1 MSSAFDVVC
10 DPLLR
15 RDARDF
21 SRHGPLDPTLLT
33 TMLLYMVADAGRRGY
48 EILLDA
54 LWDEARS
61 HGLQLPTEHPISAAS
76 FCEARAK
83 ITPRL
88 LRRMVH
94 EIATSAFQDKHMSRR
109 WHGRRVFAIDGTKV
123 NLQRS
128 PGLHK
133 AFGTPHE
140 AHCPQLL
147 LSVLLDVCAKHPV
160 DFEIAPF
167 ASDER
172 RHLLAMLPSLAEGD
186 LLILD
191 RGYPS
196 HEILQALVQSKIDFL
211 IRVPSSN
218 TFHVIDELQASDQSE
233 RECEMLPP
241 PGSPSDWV
249 PLRLRAVRVPGP
261 DQCDAYFIT
270 SLDASECTVSSIG
283 EVYRMRWEVEEFF
296 KLMKGPYIGQRQ
308 FRSKSPTGV
317 RQEVSALVLFL
328 AITRL
333 CTETVVVSAEQP
345 QTETSQKAAVLAV
358 ASHLTRILMPTHAD
372 HALQEIARLLDR
384 ISTRCY
390 KRRPG
395 RSCPRI
401 SFKPTPRWGS
411 QGRRGA

>member
-1 MSSAFDVVC
+1 
-10 DPLLR
+10 
-15 RDARDF
+15 
-21 SRHGPLDPTLLT
+21 
-33 TMLLYMVADAGRRGY
+33 MLLYMVADANRRGY
-48 EILLDA
+48 ELLLDA
-54 LWDEARS
+54 LWDEARG
-61 HGLQLPTEHPISAAS
+61 HGLWLPTEEPITAAA

-83 ITPRL
+83 ITPGL

-94 EIATSAFQDKHMSRR
+94 EVATHAFQDARVSRR
-109 WHGRRVFAIDGTKV
+109 WRGRRVFALDGTKI

-128 PGLHK
+128 PDLHR

-160 DFEIAPF
+160 DFEIAPS

-172 RHLLAMLPSLAEGD
+172 EHLLAMLPSLAEGD

-196 HEILQALVQSKIDFL
+196 HEILQTLAQAKIDFL
-211 IRVPSSN
+211 IRVPASH
-218 TFHVIDELQASDQSE
+218 TFRVVDELRASGESE
-233 RECEMLPP
+233 RRCEIAPP
-241 PGSPSDWV
+241 AGSPSDWA
-249 PLRLRAVRVPGP
+249 PLALRVVRVPGP
-261 DQCDAYFIT
+261 DLSDAYFLT
-270 SLDASECTVSSIG
+270 SLPASECELAHIG

-333 CTETVVVSAEQP
+333 CTETVAVGTGQP

-358 ASHLTRILMPTHAD
+358 ASHLTRILLPTQVD
-372 HALQEIARLLDR
+372 QALRELTRLLERIAR
-384 ISTRCY
+384 
-390 KRRPG
+390 RRYRRRHG
-395 RSCPRI
+395 RSCPRV
-401 SFKPTPRWGS
+401 SFKPTPRWGP

>member
-1 MSSAFDVVC
+1 
-10 DPLLR
+10 
-15 RDARDF
+15 
-21 SRHGPLDPTLLT
+21 
-33 TMLLYMVADAGRRGY
+33 MLLYMVADANRRGY
-48 EILLDA
+48 ELLLDA
-54 LWDEARS
+54 LWDEARG
-61 HGLQLPTEHPISAAS
+61 HGLPLPTEEPITAAS
-76 FCEARAK
+76 FCLARPK
-83 ITPRL
+83 ITPGL

-94 EIATSAFQDKHMSRR
+94 EVAAHAFQDVRVSRR
-109 WHGRRVFAIDGTKV
+109 WRGRRVFAIDGTKI
-123 NLQRS
+123 NLQRD
-128 PGLHK
+128 PDLHR

-160 DFEIAPF
+160 DFEIAPT

-172 RHLLAMLPSLAEGD
+172 EHLLAMLPSLAEGD

-196 HEILQALVQSKIDFL
+196 HEILQALAQAKIDFL
-211 IRVPSSN
+211 IRVPASH
-218 TFHVIDELQASDQSE
+218 TFLVVDELRASGESQ
-233 RECEMLPP
+233 RWCEVGPP
-241 PGSPSDWV
+241 AGSPSEWT

-261 DQCDAYFIT
+261 DGCDAYFLT
-270 SLDASECTVSSIG
+270 SLPESECALAHIG

-333 CTETVVVSAEQP
+333 CTETVAIGTGHA

-358 ASHLTRILMPTHAD
+358 ASHLTRVLLPTQAD
-372 HALQEIARLLDR
+372 QALRELARLLER
-384 ISTRCY
+384 IARRPY
-390 KRRPG
+390 RRRPG
-395 RSCPRI
+395 RSCPRV
-401 SFKPTPRWGS
+401 SLKPTPRWGS
-411 QGRRGA
+411 KGRIGA

>member
-1 MSSAFDVVC
+1 M
-10 DPLLR
+10 
-15 RDARDF
+15 
-21 SRHGPLDPTLLT
+21 LLT
-33 TMLLYMVADAGRRGY
+33 TMLLYMVADANRRGY
-48 EILLDA
+48 ELLLDA

-61 HGLQLPTEHPISAAS
+61 HGLRLPTEVPISAAS

-94 EIATSAFQDKHMSRR
+94 EIATHAFQDEGVSRR
-109 WHGRRVFAIDGTKV
+109 WRGRRVFALDGSKI

-128 PGLHK
+128 PDLHR
-133 AFGTPHE
+133 AFGTPHD

-172 RHLLAMLPSLAEGD
+172 QHLLAILPSLAEGD

-196 HEILQALVQSKIDFL
+196 HEILQALVQAKIDFL
-211 IRVPSSN
+211 IRVPASS
-218 TFHVIDELQASDQSE
+218 TFRVVDELRASGQSE
-233 RECEMLPP
+233 RVCELAPP
-241 PGSPSDWV
+241 PGSPSDWAG
-249 PLRLRAVRVPGP
+249 LTLRAVKIPVP
-261 DQCDAYFIT
+261 DACDAYFLT
-270 SLDASECTVSSIG
+270 SLATSECTVDNIG

-333 CTETVVVSAEQP
+333 CTETVVASAEQP
-345 QTETSQKAAVLAV
+345 QTEAGQKAAVLAV
-358 ASHLTRILMPTHAD
+358 AGHLTRILLPTEAD
-372 HALQEIARLLDR
+372 QALREIARLLDR
-384 ISTRCY
+384 IAM
-390 KRRPG
+390 RRYSRRNG
-395 RSCPRI
+395 RSCPRV